1 MSECAITGVLVKDL
15 PNFEQLNDRK
25 MLDDRS
31 AEILLLEAELTKE
44 KEKDK
49 DMDFGNNNVPRLEA
63 LIWLHKQNI
72 EFKHALGRYGV
83 IELDVDGVPT
93 LVSLKQLAN
102 GRGWTTSCD
111 GHGKRV
117 KVTPPDAH
125 AA

>member
-1 MSECAITGVLVKDL
+1 M
-15 PNFEQLNDRK
+15 LNNRE
-25 MLDDRS
+25 MLHDRS

-44 KEKDK
+44 RERGK

-72 EFKHALGRYGV
+72 EFKHALGRHGV

-93 LVSLKQLAN
+93 L
-102 GRGWTTSCD
+102 CD

-117 KVTPPDAH
+117 KVTPPDAR

>member
-1 MSECAITGVLVKDL
+1 M
-15 PNFEQLNDRK
+15 EQLNDRK
-25 MLDDRS
+25 MLNNREMLDDRS

-44 KEKDK
+44 KEK

-72 EFKHALGRYGV
+72 EFKRVGRYGV

-117 KVTPPDAH
+117 KVTPPDAP